1 MIGVIVVHLV
11 DHRVDLWARRL
22 VPAAEAVAE
31 AEADRRPNVIITEV
45 DRARLREVIKE
56 EQDRHGTE
64 RGSHVVTLD
73 KIMMARQ
80 KAHQWKS

>member
-22 VPAAEAVAE
+22 VPAAEAVVE

-56 EQDRHGTE
+56 E
-64 RGSHVVTLD
+64 
-73 KIMMARQ
+73 
-80 KAHQWKS
+80 